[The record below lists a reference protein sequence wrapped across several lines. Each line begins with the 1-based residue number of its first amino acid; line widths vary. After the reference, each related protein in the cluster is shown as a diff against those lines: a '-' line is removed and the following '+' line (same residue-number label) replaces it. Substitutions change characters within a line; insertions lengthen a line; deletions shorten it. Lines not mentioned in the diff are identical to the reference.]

1 MNFLDYLG
9 SRWDN
14 ILEDGIAH
22 AQVVLAALLIATII
36 GVGVGILTYR
46 RPIAAQISV
55 AVAATILTIPSFALF
70 AIMIPF
76 LGLGFT
82 PTMIALTAYAILA
95 ILQNTIVGLRSVD
108 PAIAESALG
117 MGYNKWQRLYKIEL
131 PMAWPVIIAG
141 LRVSALL
148 LLGIAAIAAYV
159 NGPGL
164 GGDIFNGLSRIGGAN
179 SVNSVL
185 GGILGIVILA
195 LIFEAAFA
203 LLSKLTI
210 SKGLN

>member
-1 MNFLDYLG
+1 MSFFEYLG
-9 SRWDN
+9 SQWDN

-22 AQVVLAALLIATII
+22 AQVVLAALFIATLI
-36 GVGVGILTYR
+36 GVGVGVLTYQ
-46 RPIAAQISV
+46 RPVAAQISI
-55 AVAATILTIPSFALF
+55 AIAATILTIPSFALF
-70 AIMIPF
+70 AIMIPL

-95 ILQNTIVGLRSVD
+95 ILQNTVVGLRSVD
-108 PAIAESALG
+108 PAISESATG
-117 MGYNKWQRLYKIEL
+117 MGYSKWQRLYKVEL

-141 LRVSALL
+141 VRVSALL
-148 LLGIAAIAAYV
+148 LIGIAAIAAYV

-164 GGDIFNGLSRIGGAN
+164 GDFIFSGLSRIGGAN

>member
-1 MNFLDYLG
+1 MSFLEYLG

-14 ILEDGIAH
+14 LLEDGIAH

-46 RPIAAQISV
+46 RPIAAQISI
-55 AVAATILTIPSFALF
+55 AIAATMLTIPSFALF
-70 AIMIPF
+70 AIMIPL

-95 ILQNTIVGLRSVD
+95 ILQNTVVGLRSVD
-108 PAIAESALG
+108 PAISESATG
-117 MGYNKWQRLYKIEL
+117 MGYGKWQRLYKIEL
-131 PMAWPVIIAG
+131 PLAWPVIIAG
-141 LRVSALL
+141 VRVSALL

-164 GGDIFNGLSRIGGAN
+164 GGDIFSGLSRIGGAN

-185 GGILGIVILA
+185 GGILGIIILA